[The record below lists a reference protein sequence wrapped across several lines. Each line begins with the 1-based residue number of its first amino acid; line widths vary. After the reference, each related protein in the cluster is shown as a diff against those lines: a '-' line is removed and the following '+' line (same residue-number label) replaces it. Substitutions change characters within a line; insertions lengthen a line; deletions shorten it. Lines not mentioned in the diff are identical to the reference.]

1 MSAWALPVGTVKG
14 FPKAWL
20 QVCVISLYAPCAGQ
34 AAPRDQMGAVNGMA
48 MALASLSRA
57 LGPAV
62 GGAAWAVTVSLP
74 AQLASAAFLAM
85 VRSTLPC

>member
-1 MSAWALPVGTVKG
+1 MSSWGLLVRRWETLIEAWSRVYGVLFYT
-14 FPKAWL
+14 L
-20 QVCVISLYAPCAGQ
+20 CAGQ

-85 VRSTLPC
+85 VRTT

>member
-1 MSAWALPVGTVKG
+1 MQGLAEACLLRYVSAINTT
-14 FPKAWL
+14 
-20 QVCVISLYAPCAGQ
+20 CVRQ

-62 GGAAWAVTVSLP
+62 GGAAWAVAVSLP
-74 AQLASAAFLAM
+74 AELAFAAFLAM
-85 VRSTLPC
+85 VRVTVPLSAHEVA

>member
-1 MSAWALPVGTVKG
+1 
-14 FPKAWL
+14 
-20 QVCVISLYAPCAGQ
+20 
-34 AAPRDQMGAVNGMA
+34 MGAVNGMA

-85 VRSTLPC
+85 VRITSHVEVCECA

>member
-1 MSAWALPVGTVKG
+1 MFYVSYKSRCFGL
-14 FPKAWL
+14 
-20 QVCVISLYAPCAGQ
+20 Q

-62 GGAAWAVTVSLP
+62 GGAAWAVAVSLP
-74 AQLASAAFLAM
+74 RGLAFAGFAAMA
-85 VRSTLPC
+85 RPWQNSERC